1 MCWEVAKCA
10 FGGHQYVVLDVPLLY
25 EANIMIPWFHK
36 VRKRSIKIIYF
47 SSRFLS
53 YTII

>member
-36 VRKRSIKIIYF
+36 VCKNAKEINILQLIF
-47 SSRFLS
+47 FLS
-53 YTII
+53 YTM